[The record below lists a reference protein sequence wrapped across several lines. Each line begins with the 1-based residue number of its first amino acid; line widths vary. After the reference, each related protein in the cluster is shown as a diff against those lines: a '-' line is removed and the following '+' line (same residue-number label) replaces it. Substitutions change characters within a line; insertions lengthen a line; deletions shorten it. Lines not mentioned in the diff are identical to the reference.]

1 MAEISLLKS
10 PKSPIINFVL
20 EKSFRDAFLEKWSVR
35 DERWILYTVIFSVK
49 EIILDRNKGEKEKVN
64 TTLTNKQTN
73 KQLCRHIKN
82 PPQEPLVEHLGGQGI
97 IMCFHQ
103 VQHVYKGY
111 FYSHVLIFTLLLN
124 NLNPL
129 YRP

>member
-20 EKSFRDAFLEKWSVR
+20 EKSFRDVFLEKWSVR

-49 EIILDRNKGEKEKVN
+49 EIILDRNEGEKEKVN

-73 KQLCRHIKN
+73 KQLCGHI
-82 PPQEPLVEHLGGQGI
+82 EIHL
-97 IMCFHQ
+97 
-103 VQHVYKGY
+103 
-111 FYSHVLIFTLLLN
+111 S
-124 NLNPL
+124 
-129 YRP
+129 RPTQIQNATCRTFWEAKAS